1 MIVKSSGTFGSPSF
15 QALIC
20 IDAVSQDGGG
30 GLLLEQEMG
39 AGRHKM
45 LVGGLQLRP
54 RARHALTFTPGG
66 AGLPALPPGGGEAGA
81 GAGTGYCLMFIRAHC

>member
-1 MIVKSSGTFGSPSF
+1 M
-15 QALIC
+15 
-20 IDAVSQDGGG
+20 SQDGGG

-54 RARHALTFTPGG
+54 RTRHALTFTPGG
-66 AGLPALPPGGGEAGA
+66 AGLPALPPGGGEAGLALTLLLCTTGLAA
-81 GAGTGYCLMFIRAHC
+81 GVKYCLLCICEFSNKMLIVVLE

>member
-1 MIVKSSGTFGSPSF
+1 MATRAVTTKYRD
-15 QALIC
+15 IC
-20 IDAVSQDGGG
+20 IDAVPQDGGG

-54 RARHALTFTPGG
+54 RTRHALTFTPGG
-66 AGLPALPPGGGEAGA
+66 AGLPALPPGGGEAGLA
-81 GAGTGYCLMFIRAHC
+81 LDSWILLSAKQTCKS

>member
-1 MIVKSSGTFGSPSF
+1 MATKFPD
-15 QALIC
+15 IC

-54 RARHALTFTPGG
+54 RTRHALTFTPGG
-66 AGLPALPPGGGEAGA
+66 AGLPALPPGEGEAGL
-81 GAGTGYCLMFIRAHC
+81 GLDIVKCLMFNLTCCLFNAHY

>member
-1 MIVKSSGTFGSPSF
+1 M
-15 QALIC
+15 
-20 IDAVSQDGGG
+20 SQDGGG

-54 RARHALTFTPGG
+54 RTRHALTFTPGG
-66 AGLPALPPGGGEAGA
+66 AGLPALPPGGGEAGLA
-81 GAGTGYCLMFIRAHC
+81 LDSWILFNVCLSVLTTNTTCHLQE

>member
-54 RARHALTFTPGG
+54 RTRHALTFTPGG

-81 GAGTGYCLMFIRAHC
+81 GTGYCLMFIRAHC